1 MDSTRPLAKVNDQ
14 VYEDIDPKMEWVNQQ
29 DSTPYLSVYLQLR
42 IQAATGDR
50 KLKITG
56 KSRQGDNILIRFNKE
71 LTVSSDYDLD
81 QIRAKF
87 EGGVLY
93 IKHPKKNISPAMPM
107 DSTKPMAKVSDHV
120 CEDIGST
127 MEWVKEAGFGSLLV
141 SASQDSSI
149 RSGTQ
154 DRGDNEWI
162 RFNKEVIVPSDFD
175 FFTKSIQGF
184 EGGML
189 YIGPAKPVKENNPKP
204 AAGPQR
210 PANDKPQDQKSG
222 TGFGCSSRASKV

>member
-1 MDSTRPLAKVNDQ
+1 
-14 VYEDIDPKMEWVNQQ
+14 
-29 DSTPYLSVYLQLR
+29 
-42 IQAATGDR
+42 
-50 KLKITG
+50 
-56 KSRQGDNILIRFNKE
+56 
-71 LTVSSDYDLD
+71 
-81 QIRAKF
+81 
-87 EGGVLY
+87 
-93 IKHPKKNISPAMPM
+93 
-107 DSTKPMAKVSDHV
+107 MAKVSDHV

-127 MEWVKEAGFGSLLV
+127 MEWVKEAGFGSLLVHLTGRVARFTRV